1 MYSILKAEKAL
12 LMKHIFSVSQHKKTI
27 FQISHTIQKQTS
39 VVNLILSAD
48 SENRKIICVGGLF
61 DRKWTG
67 NYVAPP
73 SAAVLTML
81 IRFLM

>member
-1 MYSILKAEKAL
+1 MIEVSMLDLA
-12 LMKHIFSVSQHKKTI
+12 MSSVSQHKKTI

-67 NYVAPP
+67 NYITPL
-73 SAAVLTML
+73 SATVLTML
-81 IRFLM
+81 IRFLMKF